1 MNEEKKNEMKKKS
14 IKMTFKI
21 IIKRIL
27 GIPHSLTGLYVKL
40 SVKVLKFFKKRK
52 NEELDEGKDSEK
64 EN

>member
-14 IKMTFKI
+14 IKMTFEI

-52 NEELDEGKDSEK
+52 NEELPEGKDSEK